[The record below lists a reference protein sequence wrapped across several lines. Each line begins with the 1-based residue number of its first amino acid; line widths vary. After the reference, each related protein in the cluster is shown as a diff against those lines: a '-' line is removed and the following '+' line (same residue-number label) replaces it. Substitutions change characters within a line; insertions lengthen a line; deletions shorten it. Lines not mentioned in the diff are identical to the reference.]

1 MAHSWKFARVGGFDQ
16 VQITTGKDL
25 VAIGELDQKLWVA
38 LGCPI
43 KGIEFDERTLAL
55 IDTDKDGRIRAGE
68 LIAAAK
74 WAGAMVKDV
83 EVLAKG
89 SDALALSVINDA
101 SDEGKLLLSTAKEL
115 LKSMGKGDATAISIT
130 DLATAGGDFAKA
142 RLNGDGIVPIDSAET
157 DALKK
162 VIEDALACTAAP
174 PTDKGGKPGV
184 DEAAAKAFFDA
195 IAEHAAWLNKG
206 KSEEALR
213 PLGDD
218 TAAAHGAYEAVRAKI
233 DDYYSRVRVAA
244 YDPRALA
251 AVNGEEKAYLDIA
264 AKDLKVTA
272 EEVSH
277 LPLAQ
282 VSVEKPLSL
291 TKAINPAWTARI
303 ADFVA
308 KAVKP
313 LLGEKAT
320 LVEADWDAIK
330 AKLDPYGAYAADKKG
345 ASVEKL
351 GAARVQELA
360 TGDAK
365 AQLLALCAEDKALE
379 GEAKAIENVEKLV
392 RLNRDLMELTNNFVS
407 FRNFYSR
414 KKQATFQVGT
424 LYLDQRACE
433 LCVDVTD
440 AARHGTMAPLASTY
454 LVYCDL
460 KNAKG
465 EKRTIAAAMTN
476 GDVDNLMVGRNG
488 IFYDRKGGDWDAT
501 VTKIIDNPISV
512 RQAFFSPY
520 KKALRMIEEFI
531 ASRAAAAETAA
542 DANLTT
548 HVTAG
553 TEAVATGDA
562 PAAPAPPKSLDIG
575 VVAALGVAV
584 GGITAAIG
592 ALLSAFF
599 GLGLWMPLGVLGLIL
614 LISGPS
620 MAVAWL
626 KLSKRNL
633 GPILDANGWAVNA
646 LAKVNVPLGESLTKV
661 AVLPEGSTR
670 QLEDPFAEKSR
681 PWGLYIALAV
691 VLAFSVSWF
700 MGKLD
705 RHLPPDAT
713 KAMLLQSETCGDGI
727 RIGREHCDDANS
739 DDGDGC
745 SATCAIETGFQ
756 CDGSPR
762 SACWSQTH

>member
-25 VAIGELDQKLWVA
+25 VSIGELDQKLWVA

-43 KGIEFDERTLAL
+43 KGIEFDERTLTL
-55 IDTDKDGRIRAGE
+55 IDSDKDGRIRAGE

-74 WAGAMVKDV
+74 WAGSMVKDV

-89 SDALALSVINDA
+89 SDALSLSAINDGN
-101 SDEGKLLLSTAKEL
+101 DEGKMLLSTAKQL
-115 LKSMGKGDATAISIT
+115 LKSMGKADAKEITIT
-130 DLATAGGDFAKA
+130 DLATAGGEFAKA
-142 RLNGDGIVPIDSAET
+142 RLNGDGIVPVDSAET

-162 VIEDALACTAAP
+162 VIEDALACTAAA

-184 DEAAAKAFFDA
+184 DEAAVKAFFDA
-195 IAEHAAWLNKG
+195 VAEHAAWIKRG
-206 KSEEALR
+206 KTEEALR

-218 TAAAHGAYEAVRAKI
+218 TGAAHAAYDAVKAKI
-233 DDYYSRVRVAA
+233 DDYFSRVHVAA
-244 YDPRALA
+244 YDPRALT

-272 EEVSH
+272 DEVAH
-277 LPLAQ
+277 LPLSQ
-282 VSVEKPLSL
+282 VAVDKPLSL
-291 TKAINPAWTARI
+291 TKAVNPAWSGKI
-303 ADFVA
+303 GDFIA

-313 LLGEKAT
+313 LLGDKAALT
-320 LVEADWDAIK
+320 EADWGTIK
-330 AKLDPYGAYAADKKG
+330 GKLDPYGAYAADKKG

-351 GAARVQELA
+351 GAARVEELA

-365 AQLLALCAEDKALE
+365 DKLLALCAEDKALE

-392 RLNRDLMELTNNFVS
+392 RLNRDLMELVNNFVS

-440 AARHGTMAPLASTY
+440 AGRHGTMAPLASTY

-501 VTKIIDNPISV
+501 VTKIIDNPISI

-520 KKALRMIEEFI
+520 KKALRMVEEFI
-531 ASRAAAAETAA
+531 ASRAAAAESAA

-548 HVTAG
+548 HVSAG
-553 TEAVATGDA
+553 TEAVAAGDA
-562 PAAPAPPKSLDIG
+562 PATPAPPKSLDIG

-584 GGITAAIG
+584 GGITAALG

-599 GLGLWMPLGVLGLIL
+599 GLGLWMPLGVIGLIM

-626 KLSKRNL
+626 KLRKRNL
-633 GPILDANGWAVNA
+633 GPILDANGWAVNS

-661 AVLPEGSTR
+661 ATLPPGSER

-681 PWGLYIALAV
+681 PWGFYITVLVILGLALGWY
-691 VLAFSVSWF
+691 L
-700 MGKLD
+700 GKLD
-705 RHLPPDAT
+705 AYLPAGGKSTTVLGVNAPGYVAP
-713 KAMLLQSETCGDGI
+713 AAAPAAAAPAAAEAPAS
-727 RIGREHCDDANS
+727 
-739 DDGDGC
+739 
-745 SATCAIETGFQ
+745 
-756 CDGSPR
+756 
-762 SACWSQTH
+762 

>member
-25 VAIGELDQKLWVA
+25 VSIGELDQKLWVA

-89 SDALALSVINDA
+89 SDALALSAISDA

-115 LKSMGKGDATAISIT
+115 LKSMGKGDATAISIV

-142 RLNGDGIVPIDSAET
+142 RLNGDGIVPVDSAET

-184 DEAAAKAFFDA
+184 DEATVKAFFDA
-195 IAEHAAWLNKG
+195 VAEHAAWIQKG
-206 KSEEALR
+206 KTDETLR

-233 DDYYSRVRVAA
+233 DDYFARVRVAA
-244 YDPRALA
+244 YDPRALV

-282 VSVEKPLSL
+282 VSVDKPLSL
-291 TKAINPAWTARI
+291 TQAVNPAWTGKI

-313 LLGEKAT
+313 LLGEKPA

-330 AKLDPYGAYAADKKG
+330 AKLNPYGAYVADKKG

-351 GAARVQELA
+351 GAARVEELA
-360 TGDAK
+360 KGDAK
-365 AQLLALCAEDKALE
+365 EKLLALCAEDKALE

-392 RLNRDLMELTNNFVS
+392 RLNRDLMELANNFVS

-424 LYLDQRACE
+424 LYLDQRACD

-440 AARHGTMAPLASTY
+440 AARHASMAPLSSTY
-454 LVYCDL
+454 LLYCDL

-465 EKRTIAAAMTN
+465 EKRSIAAAMTN

-501 VTKIIDNPISV
+501 VTKIIDNPISI

-531 ASRAAAAETAA
+531 ASRAAAAESAA
-542 DANLTT
+542 DADLTT

-553 TEAVATGDA
+553 TEAVVAGDA
-562 PAAPAPPKSLDIG
+562 PATPAPPKSLDIG

-599 GLGLWMPLGVLGLIL
+599 GLGMWMPLGVLGLIM

-626 KLSKRNL
+626 KLRKRNL

-661 AVLPEGSTR
+661 AVLPAGSTR
-670 QLEDPFAEKSR
+670 QLDDPFAEKKR
-681 PWGLYIALAV
+681 PWAFYITVLVILGLALGWY
-691 VLAFSVSWF
+691 L
-700 MGKLD
+700 GKLD
-705 RHLPPDAT
+705 AYLPNGGKSTTVLGTNAPGYVAPEEAPAAEAVPAAEAAPAT
-713 KAMLLQSETCGDGI
+713 
-727 RIGREHCDDANS
+727 
-739 DDGDGC
+739 
-745 SATCAIETGFQ
+745 
-756 CDGSPR
+756 
-762 SACWSQTH
+762 